1 MLRDVIL
8 IVRGMRS
15 VQPSDEVRK
24 VDHRIMW
31 YRRLVRD
38 GDSFRRVESP
48 ISPSAFKGALRQV
61 ACTIV
66 THDPSLRDAYLSL
79 FGRDVWIGRN
89 AVHRCPGIDPS
100 AEVDGKLV
108 VELVDVRA
116 LDGER
121 ELAKA
126 VEVRPRVRIDAETGS
141 VSKGALVFS
150 EAISSRLE
158 VRFRLSSTSDL
169 TEDERRL
176 LEASLRALMGWGI
189 GGWASVGF
197 GIVEGVRVEEVS
209 S

>member
-1 MLRDVIL
+1 MRDVIL

-24 VDHRIMW
+24 VDHMIMW

-108 VELVDVRA
+108 IELVDVRA

-121 ELAKA
+121 EPTKA